1 MQGIRCKGCLRTS
14 LHACTSV
21 CCFFVLRHLFLLS
34 RKSFTFLNV
43 TANVMPVF
51 TLAASCMQVE
61 MSEPL
66 MHLLLSRLETSQ
78 HHRREQT
85 ERHCTWCVTH
95 QPHWEKIFQSSN
107 GMWVA
112 WWKCILSV
120 VTHAEYFE
128 PLQLSHVLCSCVVV
142 STVVCIGE
150 SCIRLQQSLFISHN
164 KLPSSFRQ
172 FITCRC
178 YILCL
183 K

>member
-1 MQGIRCKGCLRTS
+1 
-14 LHACTSV
+14 
-21 CCFFVLRHLFLLS
+21 
-34 RKSFTFLNV
+34 
-43 TANVMPVF
+43 
-51 TLAASCMQVE
+51 

-95 QPHWEKIFQSSN
+95 QPHWEKVFQSSN

-150 SCIRLQQSLFISHN
+150 SCIRLQKSLLVTINCPPPLDSLLLADVISFASN
-164 KLPSSFRQ
+164 KNPPRTLSTHCSIQPVSVHYTLIVGQR
-172 FITCRC
+172 IP
-178 YILCL
+178 
-183 K
+183 